1 MTKVLKGSLW
11 WLLEKPT
18 QKEQFCLDLLCGYL
32 KLLLC
37 SKTSFEWM
45 SNFTV
50 VIKSVGEI
58 YCAYHAQH
66 KHSKD
71 PIIQDAFLQ
80 SVRANSGVAA
90 YSLIKW
96 IQGIQ
101 VVLASWQRNTQADD
115 VTLNDLS
122 FYIEKTELVQK
133 LATSVAAEHL
143 VVSLSDLNEKKRLYH
158 DNGNELNSLLLKQS
172 TQHGEVY
179 VNNEL
184 LLLQYILITLI
195 LQVFHNFHFS

>member
-1 MTKVLKGSLW
+1 MVPKRVELPISPVIKAIECMTKVLKGSLQ

-32 KLLLC
+32 ELLPC

-50 VIKSVGEI
+50 VIKPVGEI

-66 KHSKD
+66 KHKD
-71 PIIQDAFLQ
+71 PIIQDAFLKNVQ
-80 SVRANSGVAA
+80 AYSGVAA

-101 VVLASWQRNTQADD
+101 VVLAHWHRNIQADD
-115 VTLNDLS
+115 ITLNDLS
-122 FYIEKTELVQK
+122 FYIEKIELVHK
-133 LATSVAAEHL
+133 LATSFAAEHL
-143 VVSLSDLNEKKRLYH
+143 VVSMSDLNEKKRLYH
-158 DNGNELNSLLLKQS
+158 DNSNELNSLLLKQS
-172 TQHGEVY
+172 MQHT
-179 VNNEL
+179 L
-184 LLLQYILITLI
+184 LH
-195 LQVFHNFHFS
+195 VA